1 MASVLVLF
9 AHPAL
14 DKSRVHQRLVKRIR
28 TLEGVTFHDLYE
40 AYPDLDIDVPLEQ
53 QLLLQHDIIVWQ
65 HPFYWY
71 SAPAITK
78 QWIDLV
84 LEHGW
89 AYGSKG
95 KALTGKSIFNAIS
108 AGGPKETYAPG
119 GRNRFTV
126 HQLLAPF
133 EQTARL
139 CNMNYLPPFAILGT
153 HKLEPPDIELCAIQY
168 EQLLVALCNNRIT
181 AAEWQSVS
189 FLNDLIPIPQTIQS

>member
-1 MASVLVLF
+1 MAKVLILF

-14 DKSRVHQRLVKRIR
+14 DKSRVQQRLVERIQH
-28 TLEGVTFHDLYE
+28 LDGVTFHDLYE
-40 AYPDLDIDVPLEQ
+40 VYPDLDIDVQQEQ
-53 QLLLQHDIIVWQ
+53 QLLLDHDMIVWQ

-71 SAPAITK
+71 SAPAIIK

-95 KALTGKSIFNAIS
+95 KALTGKYIFNAIS
-108 AGGPKETYAPG
+108 AGGPKETYLPN
-119 GRNRFTV
+119 GRNRYTI

-133 EQTARL
+133 DQTATL
-139 CNMNYLPPFAILGT
+139 CNMIYMPPFAILGT
-153 HKLEPPDIELCAIQY
+153 HKLEQPDIELCAIQY
-168 EQLLVALCNNRIT
+168 EQLLVSLCNNRIT
-181 AAEWQSVS
+181 PTEWRSVT